1 MIVVTCEVF
10 VNTHGVVQRAL
21 VFKVL
26 RNVRT
31 SAVLHLLGEGSDQW
45 EIVRNNEVLLN
56 VPFEDFERRINL
68 MFNNHPIDSNAC
80 LLVRYDTFEN
90 HVSNVYMKTHGFSRS
105 NVPWA
110 EMAKHYREGRAMT
123 QGEYRE
129 RFGLPGPGERR
140 TGFEQQSYRETG
152 VQLDQGA
159 DRERFSPEDNRAAE
173 QAIEI
178 AHG

>member
-1 MIVVTCEVF
+1 
-10 VNTHGVVQRAL
+10 
-21 VFKVL
+21 
-26 RNVRT
+26 
-31 SAVLHLLGEGSDQW
+31 
-45 EIVRNNEVLLN
+45 
-56 VPFEDFERRINL
+56 
-68 MFNNHPIDSNAC
+68 
-80 LLVRYDTFEN
+80 
-90 HVSNVYMKTHGFSRS
+90 
-105 NVPWA
+105 
-110 EMAKHYREGRAMT
+110 MT